1 MFGWEFPP
9 HIAGGLGTAC
19 YGMTRGLARNGVEV
33 VFVMPRAY
41 GDEDQ
46 RFVRVVNA
54 SDVETI
60 GTRDHE
66 FSEELLEKVS
76 FIHIDSNMLPYIS
89 PEEYAAY
96 HDEFVRS
103 GRTHEWTDVWK
114 QRYTFSGKYG
124 ANLMEEVARYAMVAA
139 QVAKD
144 LEGQFDVIHAHDWLT
159 YFAGIAAKRVSG
171 KPLVVHMHAT
181 EFDRSG
187 ENINRRVYAIEK
199 AGMQAADRVIA
210 VSELT
215 RRIVIGKYGIPAEK
229 VVTVHNAVRF
239 GESEDA
245 VPERAVKDKVVTF
258 LGRITYQKGPD
269 YFVGKPLV
277 VHMHA
282 TEFDR
287 SGENINRRV
296 YAIEKA
302 GMQAADRVIAV
313 SELTRRIVIGKYGIP
328 AEKVVTVHNAVR
340 FGESEDAVPERA
352 VKDKVVTFLGRIT
365 YQKGPDYFVEAAAK
379 VLQRVP
385 DVRFVMAGSG
395 DLMNHVVRRVAQL
408 GIADRFHFTGF
419 LKGGEVQRMFRLSD
433 VYVMPSVS
441 EPFGISPLEAMRSG
455 VPVIISRQSGVAEV
469 LDYAIKVNYW
479 DVDALADAI
488 YGLLTYPALGRMF
501 ASKGLEEVTGLKWTN
516 AAAKIKTVYET
527 VVAEANN

>member
-229 VVTVHNAVRF
+229 VVTVYNAVRF
-239 GESEDA
+239 GESE
-245 VPERAVKDKVVTF
+245 E
-258 LGRITYQKGPD
+258 
-269 YFVGKPLV
+269 
-277 VHMHA
+277 
-282 TEFDR
+282 
-287 SGENINRRV
+287 
-296 YAIEKA
+296 
-302 GMQAADRVIAV
+302 
-313 SELTRRIVIGKYGIP
+313 
-328 AEKVVTVHNAVR
+328 
-340 FGESEDAVPERA
+340 AVPERA

-501 ASKGLEEVTGLKWTN
+501 ASKGLKEVTGLKWTN

>member
-1 MFGWEFPP
+1 MRVLMFGWEFPP

-33 VFVMPRAY
+33 IFVMPRAY

-215 RRIVIGKYGIPAEK
+215 RRIVIGKYGIPADK

-239 GESEDA
+239 GESE
-245 VPERAVKDKVVTF
+245 E
-258 LGRITYQKGPD
+258 
-269 YFVGKPLV
+269 
-277 VHMHA
+277 
-282 TEFDR
+282 
-287 SGENINRRV
+287 
-296 YAIEKA
+296 
-302 GMQAADRVIAV
+302 AA
-313 SELTRRIVIGKYGIP
+313 
-328 AEKVVTVHNAVR
+328 
-340 FGESEDAVPERA
+340 PERA

-379 VLQRVP
+379 VLQRVS

-516 AAAKIKTVYET
+516 AAAKIRTVYET

>member
-269 YFVGKPLV
+269 YFV
-277 VHMHA
+277 
-282 TEFDR
+282 
-287 SGENINRRV
+287 
-296 YAIEKA
+296 
-302 GMQAADRVIAV
+302 
-313 SELTRRIVIGKYGIP
+313 
-328 AEKVVTVHNAVR
+328 
-340 FGESEDAVPERA
+340 
-352 VKDKVVTFLGRIT
+352 
-365 YQKGPDYFVEAAAK
+365 EAAAK

-501 ASKGLEEVTGLKWTN
+501 ASKGLEEVAGLKWTN